1 MFVWGARLC
10 ESNKRSKDK
19 DVDTEWTTGKTDNK
33 KGPLGQQATAGAK
46 EIKVPYLFDEPI
58 RHRLASPPLAVTCG
72 HFQTRS
78 TAGCDDSL
86 SNTTQQQQTNIE
98 ILLVDRM

>member
-10 ESNKRSKDK
+10 GSYKRSEVE

-78 TAGCDDSL
+78 TAGCNRPL
-86 SNTTQQQQTNIE
+86 SNTMQQQQTNFD